1 MRNER
6 IEGGPAT
13 RLIQL
18 IQRYGYNKDVDFEL
32 ATVVSPPPDLRIKF
46 DQYKGIILE
55 KDDLV
60 VCEHLTQHTRRLT
73 DGTTLTFETALKVGD
88 RVIVACMDERQLFIV
103 VDKAVTF

>member
-1 MRNER
+1 M
-6 IEGGPAT
+6 
-13 RLIQL
+13 
-18 IQRYGYNKDVDFEL
+18 
-32 ATVVSPPPDLRIKF
+32 RIKF

-60 VCEHLTQHTRRLT
+60 VCEHLTQHTHRLT

-103 VDKAVTF
+103 IDKAVTF

>member
-18 IQRYGYNKDVDFEL
+18 IQRFGYNKDVDFEL
-32 ATVVSPPPDLRIKF
+32 ATVVSPPPNLQIKF
-46 DQYKGIILE
+46 DGDEIVLQPE
-55 KDDLV
+55 DLV
-60 VCEHLTQHTRRLT
+60 VCEHLTEHTRRLK
-73 DGTTLTFETALKVGD
+73 DGTTLTFESSLEVGD

-103 VDKAVTF
+103 IDKAVTF